1 MATKLSRSPSKP
13 APLTLSLDD
22 QLKRLLADWRR
33 REGRLPTL
41 AEVSAAMGWAP
52 EEARRQV
59 AALGARRPD
68 KGTDDQAPPQPKQG
82 PGQKGPGQ
90 KEAVGRPAD
99 RLARAAWYAL
109 RREGHTP
116 TEAAVRGRV
125 ATWAESKAARKA
137 RAERARQ
144 LVEADGARA
153 AEWVRAWRA
162 EHGEGPLWSE
172 LCTAMG
178 WPRRVG
184 EATIRA
190 LRDAGWVTFTEETRS
205 LDVPCGAGHQ
215 PGAGADGTVL

>member
-1 MATKLSRSPSKP
+1 VATKLSRPRSKP
-13 APLTLSLDD
+13 APVTLGPED

-52 EEARRQV
+52 EEARRRA
-59 AALGARRPD
+59 AALGACRPD
-68 KGTDDQAPPQPKQG
+68 KGTDDRAPARPEQG
-82 PGQKGPGQ
+82 PEQ
-90 KEAVGRPAD
+90 KEAAGPPAD

-153 AEWVRAWRA
+153 AEWVRGWRA

-172 LCTAMG
+172 LCAAMG
-178 WPRRVG
+178 WPRRAG
-184 EATIRA
+184 EAAIRV
-190 LRDAGWVTFTEETRS
+190 LREDGWVTFTKETRS